1 MLHKLN
7 GQNQRTSLLISAPLK
22 MGKGDFTAAATAP
35 ISPKV
40 DRGVFLKSF
49 LRAKPDHRDRKTER
63 LSCFALVP
71 SLDRASRFIPESL
84 TAEYRLPTQADGA
97 ARSEFDR
104 AARSLRRPRPCHPRP
119 QLLLNSTTLD
129 RLGALAVFLRSEKRW
144 FKNPIH
150 GEER

>member
-35 ISPKV
+35 IRPQV
-40 DRGVFLKSF
+40 AGALFLKSF

-84 TAEYRLPTQADGA
+84 TAEYRLPTQTDGV

-104 AARSLRRPRPCHPRP
+104 ARDLQSRAPTCAPRRHRLCHPTP
-119 QLLLNSTTLD
+119 
-129 RLGALAVFLRSEKRW
+129 
-144 FKNPIH
+144 
-150 GEER
+150 